1 MARFIK
7 GMTLK
12 QAKAWLEDV
21 VKLKR
26 PIPIKTFKKKQAH
39 HATPWEGWPVAK
51 WPVKVA
57 KRYLQL
63 LENLENNAKFKGLD
77 VERLVIIHA
86 AAHKGIKIPNIMFIA
101 AISSSGC
108 TTATPNLGPHS
119 ASQCKMGLAGV
130 MFALEAAVAAE
141 GAFDEDNLKLAEAL
155 RAGRYKEE
163 EKALAVKVAEKLV
176 AKIPTMIAY
185 HYRFSRGLELV
196 RPRHDIT

>member
-1 MARFIK
+1 VPHFHYSLTDERAVELVFKKYGVRITPEQIAKAYAPEQRMSWKKSVEVARFIK

-21 VKLKR
+21 VKLKK
-26 PIPIKTFKKKQAH
+26 PVPIKTFKKKQAH

-86 AAHKGIKIPNIMFIA
+86 AAHKGIKIPNIMPRAFGRATRFDEETVNVEIIA
-101 AISSSGC
+101 AEL
-108 TTATPNLGPHS
+108 PKEVVP
-119 ASQCKMGLAGV
+119 K
-130 MFALEAAVAAE
+130 
-141 GAFDEDNLKLAEAL
+141 
-155 RAGRYKEE
+155 RYK
-163 EKALAVKVAEKLV
+163 LNLVK
-176 AKIPTMIAY
+176 
-185 HYRFSRGLELV
+185 R
-196 RPRHDIT
+196 